1 MNWVIIWK
9 VVFVALLSAFGLM
22 SVLVMVRGA
31 ADIRKLLAA
40 LKDEADQAD
49 AETSK
54 SDVN

>member
-1 MNWVIIWK
+1 MSWVIIWK

-49 AETSK
+49 SVA
-54 SDVN
+54 SDGDAK

>member
-40 LKDEADQAD
+40 LKDEADHAD
-49 AETSK
+49 AETSQR
-54 SDVN
+54 DVN